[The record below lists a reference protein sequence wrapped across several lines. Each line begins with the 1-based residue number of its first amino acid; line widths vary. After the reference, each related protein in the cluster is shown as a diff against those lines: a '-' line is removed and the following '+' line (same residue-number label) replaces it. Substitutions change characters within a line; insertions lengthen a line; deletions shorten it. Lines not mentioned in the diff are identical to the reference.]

1 MKVGNPKLDK
11 GNSKDDISLVP
22 WSTEHHQGGVTEWR
36 NDKINNNDSQSHFPY
51 ILIPLPTSFLHLWSN
66 SLNRHLI
73 FEICGD
79 MIFQG
84 EEATE
89 VTRDKRQVELIIGGV
104 DNNKGP
110 EDDNPGE
117 WLNLSLGRN
126 LLSTAGD
133 SDPQPKSTASNKV
146 FSCNFCMRKFYSS
159 QALGGHQNAHKRERG
174 AARRYQSHRMLAM
187 MGLPI
192 NTPMARSLGVR
203 PHSVV
208 QKPSRDST
216 AVVARF
222 NDANTGFRMAWTPVT
237 MEDSMDLIWPGS
249 FHLDRPLPEPPS
261 EPHKLD
267 LNLRLWPNH
276 PSSAS
281 VWNLFYTLSIGTA
294 FDFFIHQGKKL
305 TKVGSRVLR
314 FNNLDGGSA

>member
-1 MKVGNPKLDK
+1 MN
-11 GNSKDDISLVP
+11 NIRHYCVP
-22 WSTEHHQGGVTEWR
+22 FQCSA
-36 NDKINNNDSQSHFPY
+36 NKA
-51 ILIPLPTSFLHLWSN
+51 
-66 SLNRHLI
+66 
-73 FEICGD
+73 

-89 VTRDKRQVELIIGGV
+89 VTVDRRQVELKISGNN
-104 DNNKGP
+104 NNKGL

-126 LLSTAGD
+126 LLSIAGD

-146 FSCNFCMRKFYSS
+146 FSCNFYMRKFYSS
-159 QALGGHQNAHKRERG
+159 QALGDHQNAHERERG

-192 NTPMARSLGVR
+192 NTPMVMARSLGVW
-203 PHSVV
+203 PHLVV

-222 NDANTGFRMAWTPVT
+222 SYANTGFRMAWTPVM

-249 FHLDRPLPEPPS
+249 FHLDRRLPEPPS
-261 EPHKLD
+261 KPHKLD
-267 LNLRLWPNH
+267 LNLRL
-276 PSSAS
+276 
-281 VWNLFYTLSIGTA
+281 
-294 FDFFIHQGKKL
+294 
-305 TKVGSRVLR
+305 
-314 FNNLDGGSA
+314 